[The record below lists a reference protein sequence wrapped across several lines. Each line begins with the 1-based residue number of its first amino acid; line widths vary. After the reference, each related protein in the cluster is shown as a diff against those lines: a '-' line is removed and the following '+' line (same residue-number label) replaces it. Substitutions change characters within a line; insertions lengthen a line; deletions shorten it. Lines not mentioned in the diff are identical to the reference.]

1 MGPNYVGLLVGYAA
15 AVATSWAVFLVFKPA
30 FLRQERVAIARPWIE
45 LGVLAVG
52 VAGVIGVGQLYV
64 RHMLLPE
71 EGEFFQSANQVLIFL
86 PALVVLVLQG
96 SFWRKNYLPLGAG
109 LAGGLGLGV
118 VLALIAFMAFIA
130 ATRGIAAWPEM
141 GLQIANFGNISIAV
155 QVLLE
160 DILIAA
166 LAARLVAAT
175 KVWIAI
181 VVAAALFAAAHI
193 PAMLAEGAGL
203 SQLSTLLLDTGLGV
217 LVIGAIITSRNVWW
231 FWPIHAVMDLTQ
243 FLKAG

>member
-1 MGPNYVGLLVGYAA
+1 
-15 AVATSWAVFLVFKPA
+15 
-30 FLRQERVAIARPWIE
+30 
-45 LGVLAVG
+45 
-52 VAGVIGVGQLYV
+52 
-64 RHMLLPE
+64 
-71 EGEFFQSANQVLIFL
+71 
-86 PALVVLVLQG
+86 
-96 SFWRKNYLPLGAG
+96 
-109 LAGGLGLGV
+109 
-118 VLALIAFMAFIA
+118 LIAFMAFIA